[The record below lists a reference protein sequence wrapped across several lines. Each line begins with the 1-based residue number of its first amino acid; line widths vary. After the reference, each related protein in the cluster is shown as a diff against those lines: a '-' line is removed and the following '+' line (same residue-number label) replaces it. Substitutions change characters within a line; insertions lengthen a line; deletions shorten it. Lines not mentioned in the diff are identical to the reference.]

1 MELKEFQRPRMWMR
15 PRWLVRRVLGSWPFL
30 IWLGF
35 VALAAYLYMANGVF
49 SGMTGVV
56 ETRAETI
63 APLETARLMRLEV
76 ELGQR
81 VQAGQVLAR
90 MDTSL
95 LDARMTR
102 EDAQMLEAEGAIA
115 GYQRDILQLHR
126 QFRTAIADAEIA
138 LQTERL
144 HQQRDLAELAELAQ
158 ELKRRQGLLTRNLI
172 SEQDVVALRPR
183 MAAIQKAVDSYPSLI
198 AVHASH
204 LEEAKKDWEDL
215 KTWLRAEN
223 GETISEA
230 IGRKAEARGKI
241 LTANRQEL
249 LLQKQNYVLRA
260 TSGGVVSRIYHT
272 PGEVIQAGEAILRL
286 VGAESNRII
295 GFLPEGPVDEL
306 TVGLSVNILCQSRRS
321 APLTATVESIAPEVQ
336 ALPGRMSPSRG
347 QVVRGR
353 RVLLRLDN
361 GRMLTPGETVMISKI
376 GRELPEPFNQWRRA
390 LTGRL
395 DPKCQQANERDNNG
409 S

>member
-1 MELKEFQRPRMWMR
+1 MWTR
-15 PRWLVRRVLGSWPFL
+15 PRWWVRRALGCWPFL
-30 IWLGF
+30 VWLGF
-35 VALAAYLYMANGVF
+35 VALAGYLYMANGVF
-49 SGMTGVV
+49 SGMAGVV

-126 QFRTAIADAEIA
+126 QFRTAMSQAEIA

-144 HQQRDLAELAELAQ
+144 HQQRDLAELAELTQ
-158 ELKRRQGLLTRNLI
+158 ELKRRQSLLARNLI

-183 MAAIQKAVDSYPSLI
+183 MAAIQKTVDSYPSLI

-204 LEEAKKDWEDL
+204 LEEAKKDWEEL

-223 GETISEA
+223 DESVSSA
-230 IGRKAEARGKI
+230 IGRKAEAREKI
-241 LTANRQEL
+241 MTANRQEL
-249 LLQKQNYVLRA
+249 LLQKQNYILRA

-295 GFLPEGPVDEL
+295 GFLPEGPGTEL
-306 TVGLSVNILCQSRRS
+306 AVGFSVKIQCQSRPS

-336 ALPGRMSPSRG
+336 ALPGRMSPIRG

-361 GRMLTPGETVMISKI
+361 DRTLTPGETVMISKI
-376 GRELPEPFNQWRRA
+376 GRELPEPFKQLLRA
-390 LTGRL
+390 LAIRL
-395 DPKCQQANERDNNG
+395 EPEWHQANVSDKDG